1 MIVDEDFQLSS
12 LFVLFCTQYTNKYSF
27 QTKLQQTE
35 DKSLEW
41 TLINQVGGGRLLL
54 VLNLYQYLV

>member
-12 LFVLFCTQYTNKYSF
+12 LCFSLHNIQIKYSF

-41 TLINQVGGGRLLL
+41 TLINQVGGGGLFLFL
-54 VLNLYQYLV
+54 DLYQYLV